1 MMISYKAVM
10 IVYKAKFKKTTISSL
25 QHKLISLIL
34 AQNKLKTSLN
44 KLNKKLFSLKQG
56 CDDSL

>member
-1 MMISYKAVM
+1 MVIVYKAVM
-10 IVYKAKFKKTTISSL
+10 IIYKAKYKKTTISSL

-34 AQNKLKTSLN
+34 AQSKLKTSLN
-44 KLNKKLFSLKQG
+44 KLKTSLFSLKQG